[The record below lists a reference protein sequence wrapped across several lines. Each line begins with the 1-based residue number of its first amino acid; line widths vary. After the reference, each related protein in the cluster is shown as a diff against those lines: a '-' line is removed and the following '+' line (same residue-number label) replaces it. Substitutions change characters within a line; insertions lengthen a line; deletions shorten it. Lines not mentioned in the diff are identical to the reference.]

1 MSVDSEI
8 AIEHGPLKNKLMVL
22 FADFPEL
29 CKSLPEALTKAV
41 AVLEEENQRERHDKI
56 QY

>member
-1 MSVDSEI
+1 MSVDSEV
-8 AIEHGPLKNKLMVL
+8 AIEHGPLKKMLMVL

-29 CKSLPEALTKAV
+29 CTSLPLTKAV

-56 QY
+56 Q